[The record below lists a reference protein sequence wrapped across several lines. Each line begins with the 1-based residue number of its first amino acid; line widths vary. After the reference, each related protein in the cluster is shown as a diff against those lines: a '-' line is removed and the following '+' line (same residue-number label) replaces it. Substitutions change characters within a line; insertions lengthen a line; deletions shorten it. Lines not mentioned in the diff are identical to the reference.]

1 MVVFCATVHHSLLLC
16 LRRVTDLVSL
26 LLQRKEPV
34 PSGNDEP
41 PLSLLLVRV
50 IALHVIPL
58 CLPFYMYGGPFEG
71 ISLHLSVMGGAGWW
85 KNGFEANICPLP
97 ANTDGIG
104 HQSTM
109 WKVAPPF
116 LHVWR
121 TL

>member
-1 MVVFCATVHHSLLLC
+1 M
-16 LRRVTDLVSL
+16 SL

-85 KNGFEANICPLP
+85 KNGFWANICPVQPASDKLALCITLP
-97 ANTDGIG
+97 MAFVV
-104 HQSTM
+104 
-109 WKVAPPF
+109 WKCCCGPMGAVC
-116 LHVWR
+116 
-121 TL
+121 